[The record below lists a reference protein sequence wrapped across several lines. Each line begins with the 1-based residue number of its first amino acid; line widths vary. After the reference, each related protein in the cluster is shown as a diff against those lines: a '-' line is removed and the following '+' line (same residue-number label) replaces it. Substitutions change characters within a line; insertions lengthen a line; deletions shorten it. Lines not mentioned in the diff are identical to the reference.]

1 MKWSL
6 SGFEHPWWLLGI
18 VVVLAVAVGYVLA
31 QLYRSRQTLKFAN
44 YELLESVAPAKR
56 NWFTHAPAVLL
67 VLSLLS
73 LTIALA
79 GPTADQKVPRNRATV
94 MLAIDV
100 SLSMQATDVDPS
112 RLVAAQQAAKAFAEE
127 LPKGINLGL
136 VAFSGTASV
145 LVSPTNNRKSIT
157 NAIDNLQLAERTAT
171 GEAIFTSL
179 QALENFDAGFGGGDD
194 TPPAR
199 IVLESDGTQ
208 TVPDNL
214 DDPRGAFTA
223 ARLAKEKGVPVS
235 TISFGTSHGYVEIEG
250 QRIDVPVDDDSLREI
265 ADLSGGN
272 FFSAS
277 SLGELEGVYDT
288 LQTQLGYEE
297 VRGDASRPWLI
308 TGAVLLA
315 LSAAGALAVGRRL
328 P

>member
-1 MKWSL
+1 MSL
-6 SGFEHPWWLLGI
+6 SGFANAWWLLGL
-18 VVVLAVAVGYVLA
+18 VVVVAVAVAYVLV
-31 QLYRSRQTLKFAN
+31 QVYRKRQVLKFAN
-44 YELLESVAPAKR
+44 YELLESVAPAR
-56 NWFTHAPAVLL
+56 RDWFTHLPAVLL
-67 VLSLLS
+67 VLSLVS

-79 GPTADQKVPRNRATV
+79 GPTSDQKVPRNRATV

-100 SLSMQATDVDPS
+100 SLSMMATDVDPS
-112 RLVAAQQAAKAFAEE
+112 RLEAAQQAAKAFVDE

-145 LVSPTNNRKSIT
+145 LVSPTTNRKSIT
-157 NAIDNLQLAERTAT
+157 SAIDNLQLAERTAT
-171 GEAIFTSL
+171 GEAIYTSL
-179 QALENFDAGFGGGDD
+179 QALENFDAGIGGGED

-223 ARLAKEKGVPVS
+223 ARLAKEKGIPVS
-235 TISFGTSHGYVEIEG
+235 TISFGTSTGYVEIEG
-250 QRIDVPVDDDSLREI
+250 QSIPVPVDDDSLKEI
-265 ADLSGGN
+265 ANLSGGN

-288 LQTQLGYEE
+288 LQTQLGFEE

-308 TGAVLLA
+308 AGAVLLA

>member
-1 MKWSL
+1 MSL
-6 SGFEHPWWLLGI
+6 SGFENPWWLLGI
-18 VVVLAVAVGYVLA
+18 VVVIAVAVAYVLV
-31 QLYRSRQTLKFAN
+31 QIYRQRQALKFAN
-44 YELLESVAPAKR
+44 YELLESVSPPKR
-56 NWFTHAPAVLL
+56 DWFTHVPAVLL

-73 LTIALA
+73 LTVALA
-79 GPTADQKVPRNRATV
+79 GPTADKKVPRNRATV

-100 SLSMQATDVDPS
+100 SLSMKATDVDPS
-112 RLVAAQQAAKAFAEE
+112 RLEAAQQAAKAFADE

-145 LVSPTNNRKSIT
+145 LVAPTTNRKSIT
-157 NAIDNLQLAERTAT
+157 NAIDHLQLSERTAT

-179 QALENFDAGFGGGDD
+179 QALENFDAGLGGGDD
-194 TPPAR
+194 VPPAR

-208 TVPDNL
+208 TVPENL

-235 TISFGTSHGYVEIEG
+235 TISFGTAHGYVEIEG
-250 QRIDVPVDDDSLREI
+250 QRIGVPVDDASLKQI

-288 LQTQLGYEE
+288 LQSQLGFEE

-308 TGAVLLA
+308 AGTVLLA
-315 LSAAGALAVGRRL
+315 LSAAGALIVGRRL